1 MSSAPEPSVQHR
13 HTAAVVGV
21 VVLMLAAVV
30 AIALVSNA
38 RRGGLR
44 ADILGP
50 RRAVPGETVDYT
62 IAVRDTGGTVQ
73 RVEIDFGDGESAV
86 PVRALRPGTR
96 CAEVDEPT
104 SANVDVSH
112 TYTRRGV
119 FTAKIVVRT
128 GGCGTR
134 VEEVE
139 AIRTIDVKP
148 LRR

>member
-1 MSSAPEPSVQHR
+1 VSNGPEAKVQHR
-13 HTAAVVGV
+13 HTAAVIGV
-21 VVLMLAAVV
+21 VVLMLAAIV

-50 RRAVPGETVDYT
+50 RRVVPGERVDYT
-62 IAVRDTGGTVQ
+62 IAVRDTGGTLQ

-86 PVRALRPGTR
+86 PVRALQPGTE

-104 SANVDVSH
+104 AADVDVSH
-112 TYTRRGV
+112 TYTRAGV
-119 FTAKIVVRT
+119 FTAKIVVQT

-139 AIRTIDVKP
+139 AIRTIDVRP

>member
-1 MSSAPEPSVQHR
+1 MSDRPDPAVQHR
-13 HTAAVVGV
+13 HTAAVIGV
-21 VVLMLAAVV
+21 AVLMLGAIV

-50 RRAVPGETVDYT
+50 RRVEPGERVDYR

-86 PVRALRPGTR
+86 PVRAMRPGTP

-104 SANVDVSH
+104 AADVDVSH

-119 FTAKIVVRT
+119 FTARVVVET

-139 AIRTIDVKP
+139 AIRTVDVKP